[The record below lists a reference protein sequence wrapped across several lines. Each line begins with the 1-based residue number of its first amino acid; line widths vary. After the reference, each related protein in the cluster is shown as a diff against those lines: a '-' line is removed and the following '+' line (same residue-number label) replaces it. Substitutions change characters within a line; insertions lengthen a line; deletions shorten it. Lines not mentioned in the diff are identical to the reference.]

1 MYSIIF
7 KRACVT
13 SCDVQRS
20 QCQAGVLS
28 VPHTGAT
35 KRRHYFRLTQKKNN
49 SKFNNQIPTDH
60 TTQQI
65 TPMPRNV
72 LPESRSIF
80 LYFVVQYR
88 V

>member
-65 TPMPRNV
+65 TQCQGMYSRN
-72 LPESRSIF
+72 LGRFFYI
-80 LYFVVQYR
+80 L
-88 V
+88 